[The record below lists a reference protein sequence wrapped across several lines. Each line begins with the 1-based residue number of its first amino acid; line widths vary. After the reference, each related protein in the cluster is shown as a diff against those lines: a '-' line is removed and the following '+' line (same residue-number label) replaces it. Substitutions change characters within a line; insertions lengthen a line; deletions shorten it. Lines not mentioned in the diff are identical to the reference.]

1 MFMNL
6 RGCKIDLTPTLK
18 HDEVTPPLGLPS
30 GLGHTTKDFL
40 KTPLKVWCNST

>member
-18 HDEVTPPLGLPS
+18 HDKVTSPLGLPS
-30 GLGHTTKDFL
+30 GFPEN
-40 KTPLKVWCNST
+40 PLKVWCNST

>member
-30 GLGHTTKDFL
+30 GR
-40 KTPLKVWCNST
+40 KVTLRRIS